1 MFVTRRLQY
10 QRAARQARKRR
21 AAAATR
27 GRRERPVSGVF
38 VHVLSSADAYAR
50 EFELRVRM
58 LNLEHSA
65 YFGSSCA
72 SLLLPLA
79 HLLALMCV
87 GRRRSTYQGGSTH

>member
-1 MFVTRRLQY
+1 M
-10 QRAARQARKRR
+10 
-21 AAAATR
+21 
-27 GRRERPVSGVF
+27 SVF
-38 VHVLSSADAYAR
+38 LHALSFADPYAR

-79 HLLALMCV
+79 HLLALICV
-87 GRRRSTYQGGSTH
+87 GRRRSTYQGGSAH